1 MNMSDAFPSN
11 PTSHSSDFS
20 SFKLLPP
27 SSRRS
32 VIFFCAANFLFWA
45 GLYLYVPILPV
56 YIRSSGASLSLVG
69 VVIAAYAIPQV
80 LLRIPI
86 GVWSDNLGRRRPLVA
101 AGIIITSLG
110 AVGLGLSTDPWL
122 LFLARMVTGIG
133 AATWVVFPLYFA
145 AYYSPDDSG
154 RAISLIN
161 FVQGGAMVAT
171 TAGGGIISDVLG
183 SRQTFFIAALLG
195 FLAFVALLFARENP
209 LTKAGTK
216 AWHGFSKV
224 ATRPMLIAV
233 SVMGILIQFA
243 THAGV
248 FGFVPIYAAE
258 VGASSTEL
266 GLITMINVGFS
277 SIGALVTVW
286 FWRKWGNRA
295 TIIWGALLV
304 GSSLFIIPFT
314 AQMPVL
320 MFLQVTY
327 GIGRGLLMT
336 TLMAL
341 SIRNV
346 PNKHQATAM
355 GVFQAVYAVGM
366 LVGPLLSGV
375 LGSKFGLPS
384 VFNLMASTSIL
395 IIILASLPIFSR
407 RSILL

>member
-1 MNMSDAFPSN
+1 MNMSGDFPSR
-11 PTSHSSDFS
+11 PPSHSSDFS
-20 SFKLLPP
+20 SSRLLPT

-101 AGIIITSLG
+101 AGMVVTSLG
-110 AVGLGLSTDPWL
+110 AVGLGLSSDPWL
-122 LFLARMVTGIG
+122 LFLARMITGVG
-133 AATWVVFPLYFA
+133 AATWVVFPIYFA
-145 AYYSPDDSG
+145 AYYPPEGSG

-161 FVQGGAMVAT
+161 FVQGGALVVT
-171 TAGGGIISDVLG
+171 TAVGGILSDMLG

-195 FLAFVALLFARENP
+195 FLAFATLLFARENP
-209 LTKAGTK
+209 LSKTGTT
-216 AWHGFSKV
+216 AWQGFSRV
-224 ATRPMLIAV
+224 ATRPMLITV

-243 THAGV
+243 VHAGV
-248 FGFVPIYAAE
+248 FGFLPIYAAE

-266 GLITMINVGFS
+266 GFITMINVGFA
-277 SIGALVTVW
+277 SIGALVAVW
-286 FWRKWGNRA
+286 FWRKWGYRA

-304 GSSLFIIPFT
+304 GGSLFIIQFT
-314 AQMPVL
+314 VQIPVL
-320 MFLQVTY
+320 MLLQVSY
-327 GIGRGLLMT
+327 GIGRGILMT

-346 PNKHQATAM
+346 SYEHQATAM
-355 GVFQAVYAVGM
+355 GVFQAIYAVGM
-366 LVGPLLSGV
+366 LAGPLLSGL
-375 LGSKFGLPS
+375 LGSKFGLSS

-407 RSILL
+407 RSSM